1 MVIHWTKLFKDEKA
15 KAVVTA
21 YATHAISRSEMRRVL
36 RKYATPIDIKA
47 MESVNDFI
55 LRRRAVCALNKS
67 GSPITGMRRYVELW
81 P

>member
-1 MVIHWTKLFKDEKA
+1 
-15 KAVVTA
+15 
-21 YATHAISRSEMRRVL
+21 
-36 RKYATPIDIKA
+36 
-47 MESVNDFI
+47 VNDFI